1 VLTTALTSTVPASL
15 GGSLSDLPDLLDPTS
30 HADNWLWALVVLLAA
45 VVVGA
50 LLPVLPTGAAV
61 SAMAALG
68 HHRSWWSFGEV
79 VAVGAAAAYVADLA
93 LYTLLLRGAHTR
105 AGRRLQRQAEAHG
118 HLDELG
124 ERLARHDVGTLV
136 TSRLLPGARIP
147 VMAAAAATS
156 YPVVRFA
163 VANVVPAL
171 CWALAYGALGLAGRG
186 VSDSPWVSVVVA
198 VAFGVVA
205 SGAVSLVR
213 RWRAR

>member
-124 ERLARHDVGTLV
+124 ERLVRHDVGTLV